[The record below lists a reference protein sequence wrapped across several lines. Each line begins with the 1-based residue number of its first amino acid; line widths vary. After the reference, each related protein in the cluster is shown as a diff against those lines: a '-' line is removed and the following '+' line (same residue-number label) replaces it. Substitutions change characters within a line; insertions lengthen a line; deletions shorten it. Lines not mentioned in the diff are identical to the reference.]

1 VTALDTASS
10 ESAGSDPRSS
20 TPVIVTAAIAVVV
33 AIGVVLR
40 FYTKS
45 DLWLDEALA
54 VNIAHLPVRRIP
66 TWLRHDGAPPFYYL
80 LLHYWM
86 KVFGTSDLSVRGL
99 SGVFGVAS
107 LPLAW
112 QCAKRTGGRTTAW
125 IAVVVLA
132 ANPYAII
139 YATSVRMYSMEIF
152 LVLLGILLVRRAFD
166 DPSPERLVAIA
177 ALVAVLVYT
186 QYWAFYLAGAV
197 VLFLL
202 GAIRYSSEHKAAAT
216 RVLIAVFVGLASFAP
231 WIPTFLF
238 QAKHTGTPWG
248 RPVLPP
254 TPIGET
260 FQDFSG
266 GSQNE
271 GWLLMILFIVLVFV
285 GAFGIA
291 KDKWHIDID
300 LHGQRA
306 IRWEAAIGAT
316 TLVVG
321 TSMAYIG
328 RTAFQ
333 SRYASIM
340 FPFFV
345 LLIAHGIACFANPR
359 FRAALLAVVVV
370 LGFIGGV
377 RNVTTQ
383 RTTAGKVDT
392 ILRRRAKPGDIVLYC
407 PDQLGP
413 STHRLAPKGLDDMT
427 YPLLRKPELVDW
439 VNYKAVLRRHK
450 PAAVAQQVLAR
461 AGSRTIWYVSA
472 PGYQTHVGTCDA
484 LAAAL
489 NKARP
494 MIVLLNSDPQAL
506 EKQGL
511 KEFPAP

>member
-1 VTALDTASS
+1 M
-10 ESAGSDPRSS
+10 P
-20 TPVIVTAAIAVVV
+20 AIAVIV
-33 AIGVVLR
+33 AIGVALR

-54 VNIAHLPVRRIP
+54 VNIAHLPVRSIP
-66 TWLRHDGAPPFYYL
+66 TWLRHDGAPPLYYL
-80 LLHYWM
+80 MLHYWM

-99 SGVFGVAS
+99 SGLFGVAS
-107 LPLAW
+107 LPVAW
-112 QCAKRTGGRTTAW
+112 HCAKRSGGRTTAW

-132 ANPYAII
+132 ANPYAIT

-166 DPSPERLVAIA
+166 DPSIERLVPITV
-177 ALVAVLVYT
+177 LVAILVYT
-186 QYWAFYLAGAV
+186 QYWSFYLAAAF

-202 GAIRYSSEHKAAAT
+202 GAVWYSPEHKAAAT
-216 RVLIAVFVGLASFAP
+216 RMLIAVSVGLATFAP
-231 WIPTFLF
+231 WLPNFLF

-248 RPVLPP
+248 SPVLPP

-271 GWLLMILFIVLVFV
+271 GWVLLLLFIVLVFIGV
-285 GAFGIA
+285 FGMA
-291 KDKWHIDID
+291 KDAWHIDID
-300 LHGQRA
+300 LHGRRS
-306 IRWEAAIGAT
+306 IRWEAAIGAAS
-316 TLVVG
+316 LVIG
-321 TSMAYIG
+321 TSMAYLG

-333 SRYASIM
+333 SRYASIV

-345 LLIAHGIACFANPR
+345 LVVARGISCFSDPR
-359 FRAALLAVVVV
+359 VRASALAVVVV
-370 LGFIGGV
+370 FGFIGGV
-377 RNVTTQ
+377 RNVITQ
-383 RTTAGKVDT
+383 RTTAGKVDA
-392 ILRRRAKPGDIVLYC
+392 ILRKHAKPGDVVLYC

-413 STHRLAPKGLDDMT
+413 STHRLAPKGLDEMT

-450 PAAVAQQVLAR
+450 PAVVAQQVLAR
-461 AGSRTIWYVSA
+461 AGSHTIWYVSA

-484 LAAAL
+484 LSMAL
-489 NKARP
+489 AKARP
-494 MIVLLNSDPQAL
+494 VTVLLDFDPQAL